1 MVYVYLRSL
10 FVYLAIDN
18 VKADFYGQNLLCKT
32 NRNICLEALAFFVYN
47 LVMVVRRQREDG
59 DDGDKGEFRNGFQ
72 HNNSEIMLQIEA
84 E

>member
-32 NRNICLEALAFFVYN
+32 NRTICLVALAFFVYS
-47 LVMVVRRQREDG
+47 LVMAVRR
-59 DDGDKGEFRNGFQ
+59 GERTVTMAIKE
-72 HNNSEIMLQIEA
+72 NSGMAFNTIIARLCCK
-84 E
+84 